1 MPRNRGG
8 PESAGKPFATFLQ
21 APYGTLRV
29 SRGGEIRMKSTIH
42 RHACPRCGTTLDE
55 GPIMYRCANCNRSV
69 YAADVDTEFHRPVP
83 AAA

>member
-1 MPRNRGG
+1 
-8 PESAGKPFATFLQ
+8 
-21 APYGTLRV
+21 
-29 SRGGEIRMKSTIH
+29 MKSTIH